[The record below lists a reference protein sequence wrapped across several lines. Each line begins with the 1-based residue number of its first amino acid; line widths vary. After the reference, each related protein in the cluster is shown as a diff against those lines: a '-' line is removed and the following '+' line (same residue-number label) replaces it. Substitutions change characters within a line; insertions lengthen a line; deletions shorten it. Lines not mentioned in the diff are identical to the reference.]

1 MIHFIIPLYNK
12 GKSSIDNIERL
23 SRFLKAYLC
32 EPYEIILCDDGST
45 DDTLS
50 QAMKFASS
58 NSHIRVLGYKKNRGR
73 GFAIKFAGS
82 TCLGEYLIYFDL
94 DFPKTTDL
102 FKLIEMIKHLQE
114 NDIVIGSRFLAGSQT
129 QRFPLRAFV
138 SKIYRCLVYFILP
151 ELKIR
156 DIDVGFKGFR
166 TPCFKE
172 VKLYSKIDRWAWD
185 LEFLTI
191 ARAKGMKIKEFPIDW
206 NERHDGYA
214 SAVNIFKDGFEEFCG
229 ILNVR
234 IRSLKKFQKILKN
247 EKYEYTCD

>member
-12 GKSSIDNIERL
+12 SAVLIDNLEQIENFVKTHL
-23 SRFLKAYLC
+23 NDKF
-32 EPYEIILCDDGST
+32 EIILCDDGST

-50 QAMKFASS
+50 QAKKFARS
-58 NSHIRVLGYKKNRGR
+58 NPLIRVLGYEKNRGR
-73 GFAIKFAGS
+73 GFAIKFAGN
-82 TCLGEYLIYFDL
+82 TCQGESVIYFDL

-114 NDIVIGSRFLAGSQT
+114 NDIVIGSRFLAGSKT
-129 QRFPLRAFV
+129 MRFPLRAFI
-138 SKIYRCLVYFILP
+138 SKIYRCLVYLILP
-151 ELKIR
+151 ELKIN

-166 TPCFKE
+166 TPCFRE
-172 VKLYSKIDRWAWD
+172 INLYSKADGWAWD

-206 NERHDGYA
+206 NEKYDGYA
-214 SAVNIFKDGFEEFCG
+214 SVINIFKAVFEEFCG

-234 IRSLKKFQKILKN
+234 IRSLKKFNKVL
-247 EKYEYTCD
+247 